1 MEGRRAV
8 DLRNF
13 GLVGIVPDQ
22 VLDVVRL
29 FERAD
34 RATLSDVLRDRAGY
48 PWARAFEDAWSQD
61 EAEARRRGLFDL
73 VWHRR
78 ALQVDPMVQAPA
90 YAGFDVLLD
99 VVGDEAPEVHAL
111 LSHLNPVDPDNE
123 RRRHGPD
130 WWRAWHD
137 AAATRAGGWLGLDE
151 VRRLADSWSVLT
163 SSEIEETCLT
173 LLGATFT
180 HPGCWKLLTDL
191 GGFFAQCATEKRV
204 VVAEVDP

>member
-1 MEGRRAV
+1 MEGRRPA
-8 DLRNF
+8 DLRSF
-13 GLVGIVPDQ
+13 GLVGIVADQ

-34 RATLSDVLRDRAGY
+34 RATLSNVLRERAGY
-48 PWARAFEDAWSQD
+48 PWARAFDDAWSQD

-90 YAGFDVLLD
+90 YAGFDVLLE
-99 VVGDEAPEVHAL
+99 VVQGMAPNVHEL
-111 LSHLNPVDPDNE
+111 LSHLNPIDPRNE
-123 RRRHGPD
+123 RRERGPD

-137 AAATRAGGWLGLDE
+137 AAATRSGGWLELDE
-151 VRRLADSWSVLT
+151 VRALAQSWTVLA
-163 SSEIEETCLT
+163 SSEVEETCLE

-180 HPGCWKLLTDL
+180 HPGCWKLLSDL

-204 VVAEVDP
+204 VVAELDA